1 MAFMAPKSSNQDF
14 EKPQPGSYLARCV
27 ELVDLGTQH
36 SESPLYGSQVAHKV
50 MIGFELIADEVGALV
65 RDSKNETFVVRN
77 EFTFSM
83 NSKATLRKT
92 IEAWTGTALTPEQ
105 ADNFDF
111 ETLLGKLVVLQLSEQ
126 TSAKG
131 TVFVKTTAYMATKR
145 TGEGVRPL
153 VLFTLGSPDM
163 TVFSNLPKY
172 IQNKIQESD
181 EWVDVDQATAVFDK
195 PVTPAPA
202 STAPGAVADK
212 SNVGVLTFD

>member
-1 MAFMAPKSSNQDF
+1 MAPKSNNQEF

-36 SESPLYGSQVAHKV
+36 SESPKYGAKV
-50 MIGFELIADEVGALV
+50 NQKIILGFEIIADEVGTPV
-65 RDSKNETFVVRN
+65 RDGNNETFVVRN

-83 NSKATLRKT
+83 SQNAHLRKALET
-92 IEAWTGTALTPEQ
+92 WTGAALTADE

-111 ETLLGKLVVLQLSEQ
+111 ETLLGKLVVVQLSES

-131 TVFVKTTAYMATKR
+131 TVYINITAYMATKR